1 MVLRQPLHGRLHG
14 DDQPGKAQRQRE
26 HLLSHRSPPRRP
38 LRHGKGCAAVATI
51 CLTGRA
57 GMCCVYC
64 GISVYIP
71 LSWRTGS
78 TPRKTPPTRQKH
90 KLSLAFGDR
99 IFEDDNHLVLP
110 SIRPVDGEERFK
122 VVGQVGDRLFTGV
135 FVWRTICPAS
145 SPCEGATRVKK
156 EHTGLPADPTDAEDF
171 DVSPEAMDR
180 GQRAR
185 LIRRTR
191 AGLGLSQTE
200 FASRFHVPVG
210 TLRDWEQARA
220 TAPDFAVAYVR
231 VIGQYPEMVAKAVA

>member
-1 MVLRQPLHGRLHG
+1 M
-14 DDQPGKAQRQRE
+14 
-26 HLLSHRSPPRRP
+26 
-38 LRHGKGCAAVATI
+38 
-51 CLTGRA
+51 
-57 GMCCVYC
+57 
-64 GISVYIP
+64 
-71 LSWRTGS
+71 
-78 TPRKTPPTRQKH
+78 
-90 KLSLAFGDR
+90 
-99 IFEDDNHLVLP
+99 
-110 SIRPVDGEERFK
+110 
-122 VVGQVGDRLFTGV
+122 
-135 FVWRTICPAS
+135 
-145 SPCEGATRVKK
+145 KK